1 MHAASSAWTPTF
13 DHVAQQVPEVAA
25 AVAWYLRTV
34 PDARVLYQDATWA
47 FIEAAGTR
55 LAFIQQGQHPDH
67 IAWRVSDENL
77 ERLAA
82 AHGQTIR
89 THRDKTRGFY
99 LEAPGGRWI
108 EFISYPADSVYG
120 PSAGFAD
127 QKQTQF

>member
-1 MHAASSAWTPTF
+1 MHAASSTWTPTF

-25 AVAWYLRTV
+25 TVAWYLRTV
-34 PDARVLYQDATWA
+34 PGARVLYQDATWA

-82 AHGQTIR
+82 AHGQTVR
-89 THRDKTRGFY
+89 THRDKTRSFH

-108 EFISYPADSVYG
+108 EFISYPANSAYG
-120 PSAGFAD
+120 SAAVPAGRE
-127 QKQTQF
+127 